1 MGLFAFSN
9 KIIFGKH
16 LTGVK
21 SDTVVALQN
30 NMEAMNAAVQ
40 ENLTVMDKAV
50 KDHIKAINT
59 AHIQMDTANTKV
71 VNYENRLKTLLDKR
85 LERSKESISKIFE
98 VDGLKW
104 FIFWLAMGCAILT
117 PIVLVVIFML

>member
-1 MGLFAFSN
+1 M
-9 KIIFGKH
+9 
-16 LTGVK
+16 TGVK